1 VRIVARALLSKAVGA
16 KGKNVQG
23 GTTAKMSRDQVYGW
37 IILVVSLAIIL
48 GYIWAV
54 FFPPMVGLD
63 TLVIKFTGVAAIGFG
78 FGIMAWIGYTLATT
92 PPPEP
97 IDMSEFEKKVEEP
110 TPEEKAPEEKA
121 EAKPEQETAASEPSP
136 TG

>member
-1 VRIVARALLSKAVGA
+1 
-16 KGKNVQG
+16 
-23 GTTAKMSRDQVYGW
+23 MSRDQVYGW
-37 IILVVSLAIIL
+37 AILLVSLGIIV

-97 IDMSEFEKKVEEP
+97 IDMSEFEKESAGEKVSGTTETKTEAEPKTEEEP
-110 TPEEKAPEEKA
+110 KTEDKRD
-121 EAKPEQETAASEPSP
+121 
-136 TG
+136 

>member
-1 VRIVARALLSKAVGA
+1 MRIVARSLLSKAVGA

-97 IDMSEFEKKVEEP
+97 IDMSEFEKE
-110 TPEEKAPEEKA
+110 TEEKPTEEK
-121 EAKPEQETAASEPSP
+121 KEQEPKPAEKTEP
-136 TG
+136 